1 MPQGDP
7 TTGTPVRHHADVMIT
22 ASETTFDEYPDLIFK
37 CVSTE
42 NAHDELDTPVSEN
55 VPERPSR
62 VRFRSR
68 VRITSGLN
76 RHRHTSYSEQDAHQ
90 ISFSRS
96 SSLSGSP
103 SSSISA
109 PLRNQAEDEVGKP
122 GWGTLGQRVSILAQ
136 GNLQRRKQ
144 REQREQ
150 ALLAKSVRL
159 GINVP
164 TSQQYG
170 ADERTPLINSS
181 SPYPYLRRNSEPFNG
196 SNDSREDG
204 TDRLAR
210 DVDIVFGP
218 WPIRLWNHHVRR
230 LLLYARNNKNL

>member
-1 MPQGDP
+1 MPLGDP
-7 TTGTPVRHHADVMIT
+7 TTGTPDRHHADVIIT

-42 NAHDELDTPVSEN
+42 NTHDELDTPDSEN
-55 VPERPSR
+55 IPERPSR

-76 RHRHTSYSEQDAHQ
+76 RHRHTTSYSEQDAHQ

-136 GNLQRRKQ
+136 GNQQRRKQ
-144 REQREQ
+144 REQQEQ
-150 ALLAKSVRL
+150 ALLAKSVQL
-159 GINVP
+159 GISIP
-164 TSQQYG
+164 TSQQYSTN
-170 ADERTPLINSS
+170 ERTPLINSS
-181 SPYPYLRRNSEPFNG
+181 SRYSRLRRNSEPFNSG
-196 SNDSREDG
+196 NDSREDEA
-204 TDRLAR
+204 DRLAR
-210 DVDIVFGP
+210 DVDLVFGP

-230 LLLYARNNKNL
+230 L